1 MIILES
7 MNYQS
12 LPEVVPQHL
21 DDQQTSDGKKVFPGL
36 YMREGEWASV
46 VRGERSVQC
55 GV

>member
-7 MNYQS
+7 MKYHN
-12 LPEVVPQHL
+12 LLEAVPQHL
-21 DDQQTSDGKKVFPGL
+21 DDQQSSDGKKVFPGL
-36 YMREGEWASV
+36 YMSEGEWAFV